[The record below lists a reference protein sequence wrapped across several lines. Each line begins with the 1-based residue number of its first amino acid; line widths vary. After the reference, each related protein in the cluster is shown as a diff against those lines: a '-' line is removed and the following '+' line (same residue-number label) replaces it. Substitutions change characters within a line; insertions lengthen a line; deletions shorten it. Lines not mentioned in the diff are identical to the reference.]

1 MTHDNPAIGRVAR
14 RVLPVLL
21 TVGILYYVLS
31 RIPYERLLTALSEAD
46 YVLFLAFMIPNT
58 LLYVLWDTLVLA
70 TAVRWF
76 HGPVRYRDFLP
87 VRAASYIVAIVNTN
101 VGRGALAMFVGRL
114 LNRPFLQIGSTVI
127 FLVLTEY
134 THLVAWATI
143 GILVFGSELTQP
155 LLWVPPTVAG
165 FWLLFFAYARAGRSY
180 KDDDAASGATSGALS
195 GLSRKARSSNFG
207 RRLTAPWRGA
217 LLRTFRLAPPRRYV
231 QTVLLRSPLF
241 FVSCCLHYFAA
252 PAFGITIPF
261 GYMLTFLPVVFMV
274 AALPITVAR
283 VGTTQAAWLLLFG
296 GIVPPDRLLAFSLAT
311 GLTFALTRALVGVFL
326 LPVAYRDLMEPP
338 HIAEPEQHQA
348 VVAR

>member
-1 MTHDNPAIGRVAR
+1 MVGRVSR
-14 RVLPVLL
+14 RVLPALL
-21 TVGILYYVLS
+21 TAGFFYYILQ

-46 YVLFLAFMIPNT
+46 YVRFLAFMIPNT
-58 LLYVLWDTLVLA
+58 LLYVAWDTLVLA

-76 HGPVRYRDFLP
+76 HGPVRYRDLLP
-87 VRAASYIVAIVNTN
+87 VRGASYIVAIVNTN
-101 VGRGALAMFVGRL
+101 VGRGALALFVGRL

-127 FLVLTEY
+127 FLLLTEY

-165 FWLLFFAYARAGRSY
+165 FWLLFFAYARAGRSEDS
-180 KDDDAASGATSGALS
+180 DDDVAS
-195 GLSRKARSSNFG
+195 GLSRKTQSPLR

-326 LPVAYRDLMEPP
+326 LPFAYRDLMEPP